1 MANIGIPTNLKTGP
15 SSPPLWSPQPGIRSN
30 NDYDVCLA
38 YDLQAYE
45 EAFDCGDIPR
55 LGGCE
60 LPWVTMPSNGR
71 RFRELG
77 SLSFATPPVPIVYDD
92 VTVNPVLQWQV
103 PVGYDGVIDTIIANI
118 SGNNNGFIEGSGLI
132 AWRLAANFRY
142 LRDVGN
148 LQFSIGSLL
157 TPIPDTNSG
166 LRVYS
171 GNIITMGASF
181 PLAADGVLSG
191 TIVCATYGWIYPR

>member
-1 MANIGIPTNLKTGP
+1 MAQIAITSRVKIGPY
-15 SSPPLWSPQPGIRSN
+15 SPPLWSPQPGVRSN
-30 NDYDVCLA
+30 NEFDQCLAEDKMDYDA
-38 YDLQAYE
+38 
-45 EAFDCGDIPR
+45 AFDCGDLPR

-77 SLSFATPPVPIVYDD
+77 SLAIATVPAGNYDG
-92 VTVNPVLQWQV
+92 VTLNPVLTWLV
-103 PVGYDGVIDTIIANI
+103 PVGYDGVIDTVIANI
-118 SGNNNGFIEGSGLI
+118 SGASNGFVEGSGQI
-132 AWRLAANFRY
+132 SWRLAANFRY

-171 GNIITMGASF
+171 GNIITMGVTFS
-181 PLAADGVLSG
+181 AAALGAISG
-191 TIVCATYGWIYPR
+191 TIVVATYGWIYPR

>member
-1 MANIGIPTNLKTGP
+1 MAELRLPSTVKTGP
-15 SSPPLWSPQPGIRSN
+15 YSPPLWAPQPGIRSN
-30 NDYDVCLA
+30 NEYDQCLANDLADYDL
-38 YDLQAYE
+38 
-45 EAFDCGDIPR
+45 AFDCGDLPR
-55 LGGCE
+55 IGGCE

-71 RFRELG
+71 RFRELS
-77 SLSFATPPVPIVYDD
+77 SLSISNPANVFDG
-92 VTVNPVLQWQV
+92 VTVNPILQWLV

-118 SGNNNGFIEGSGLI
+118 SGNGNGFNEGSGQI
-132 AWRLAANFRY
+132 AWRLAANNRY

-148 LQFSIGSLL
+148 LQFSIGSLI

-181 PLAADGVLSG
+181 SAAAQGAISG
-191 TIVCATYGWIYPR
+191 IVIAATYGWIYPR

>member
-1 MANIGIPTNLKTGP
+1 MAELRLPGTVKTGP
-15 SSPPLWSPQPGIRSN
+15 YSPPLWSPHPGVRSN
-30 NDYDVCLA
+30 NFYDQCLA
-38 YDLQAYE
+38 QDKAEYDD
-45 EAFDCGDIPR
+45 AFDCGDLPR

-77 SLSFATPPVPIVYDD
+77 SLAIATVPADNYDG
-92 VTVNPVLQWQV
+92 VTLNTVLSWLV
-103 PVGYDGVIDTIIANI
+103 PVGYDGVIDTVIANI
-118 SGNNNGFIEGSGLI
+118 SGANNGFVEGSGQI
-132 AWRLAANFRY
+132 SWRLAANFRY

-171 GNIITMGASF
+171 GNIITMGVTFS
-181 PLAADGVLSG
+181 AAALGAISG
-191 TIVCATYGWIYPR
+191 TIVVATYGWIYPR